1 MNLSN
6 NPALQALAARM
17 PKNIHKR
24 KRAAKSNLP
33 VGAARYVPTS
43 RGYMAVLEERADKT
57 AKAAAR
63 RSSSRPRR
71 RGSERSA
78 FFVFLMKS

>member
-17 PKNIHKR
+17 PKNIPKR

-43 RGYMAVLEERADKT
+43 PGYMAVLEERADKT

-63 RSSSRPRR
+63 QAAAAQKKQQPPKKKR
-71 RGSERSA
+71 
-78 FFVFLMKS
+78 K